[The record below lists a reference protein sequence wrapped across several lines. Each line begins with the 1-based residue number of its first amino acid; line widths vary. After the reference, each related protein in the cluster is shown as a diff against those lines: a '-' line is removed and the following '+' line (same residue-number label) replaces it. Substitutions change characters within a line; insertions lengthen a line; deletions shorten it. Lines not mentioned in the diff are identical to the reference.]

1 MTNDSEHQRTRGQLL
16 RTGILSL
23 GMGVGVQGV
32 AGLIIV
38 PLLFRHLGGARFGI
52 WALVTSVFVL
62 LAPLDLGLGNTLVQ
76 RVTAARARD
85 AGAAA
90 EQAIRSVVGA
100 SLVIGLLVA
109 TLAAASTPFVDWT
122 AVLNTGGAV
131 QQVELDRTVLVIGV
145 SFALGLLGSVAERL
159 QVALQLAHRNG
170 VTAVVSSVLTVV
182 VIIAL
187 TNADAGLPGIVAAST
202 AILPLT
208 RLCSLALLAT
218 RRERWLL
225 VALTRPS
232 TAHVRGLV
240 GTSALYASL
249 QLAATVTYNSD
260 QVVIARI
267 LGSEQV
273 TAYAI
278 PAKLFGLL
286 VSGVGIV
293 CTPLWPALAEAR
305 HRSDWVWFRRTVGRV
320 WLGLLGMSGA
330 FGLALALVG
339 PAALTR
345 WIGSDYKPDRSMLL
359 AFAAWGIIYAS
370 AGLFAVVMQ
379 SLGSL
384 RTLLAAGVGTAVLS
398 LVFSIALV
406 RTSGAAGAVWG
417 TCLAYGVVLAVTG
430 PIVWA
435 QIRGL
440 IGDGIGEDSLPA
452 AVPSVG
458 VGGPG

>member
-1 MTNDSEHQRTRGQLL
+1 MTKGSEHQRSRGQSL
-16 RTGILSL
+16 RTSILSL

-32 AGLIIV
+32 ASLITV
-38 PLLFRHLGGARFGI
+38 PLLFRHLGDARFGI

-76 RVTAARARD
+76 RVTAARATD
-85 AGAAA
+85 ADAAA
-90 EQAIRSVVGA
+90 EQAIRNVVGA
-100 SLVIGLLVA
+100 SLVLGVFVA
-109 TLAAASTPFVDWT
+109 ALAAATTSFVDWT
-122 AVLNTGGAV
+122 ALLNTGGAV
-131 QQVELDRTVLVIGV
+131 QQGELNRTVLVIGG
-145 SFALGLLGSVAERL
+145 SFAVGLLGSVAERL

-170 VTAVVSSVLTVV
+170 ATAVVSSMLTVAA
-182 VIIAL
+182 VIVL
-187 TNADAGLPGIVAAST
+187 TNADAGLPWIVAAST
-202 AILPLT
+202 ATLPLT
-208 RLCSLALLAT
+208 RLCSLVLLAA
-218 RRERWLL
+218 RQERWLV

-267 LGSEQV
+267 LGSEKV

-286 VSGVGIV
+286 VAGVGIV

-305 HRSDWVWFRRTVGRV
+305 HRSDWAWFRRTVARV
-320 WLGLLGMSGA
+320 WIGLLGLSGA
-330 FGLALALVG
+330 FGLTLAVAG
-339 PAALTR
+339 PTVLAR
-345 WIGSDYKPDRSMLL
+345 WIGSDYKPDRSMLF
-359 AFAAWGIIYAS
+359 AFAAWGVIYAS
-370 AGLFAVVMQ
+370 ASLVAVVMQ

-384 RTLLAAGVGTAVLS
+384 RSLLVVGVSTALLS

-406 RTSGAAGAVWG
+406 RSSGPAGAVWG

-430 PIVWA
+430 PIVWR
-435 QIRGL
+435 QIRVL
-440 IGDGIGEDSLPA
+440 IGDGIGEDSLRAP
-452 AVPSVG
+452 VPSI
-458 VGGPG
+458 GGGGAQ